1 MELEIKEYMRIVKKR
16 LWIILI
22 LVLLA
27 TSITGMLSYM
37 YFQPVYEANVKLI
50 VTKAQV
56 DQGAQIIDF
65 GSIDANIKLVNTY
78 KEIIKTPA
86 IMDKVV
92 QQYPDLGMDSSQLI
106 AVVNVNA
113 AEASQVMT
121 ISVQD
126 HSYVQAAKIVN
137 ATAEVFRSQIPTIM
151 KIDNVTILNE
161 AKESLEPAPVKPKPM
176 LNIVISF
183 IVSLMVALGLVFTLD
198 YLDDSLKTEQ
208 AVRNYL
214 GIPTLGV
221 ISKIKLKELKP
232 SKVQIKRQVGES
244 AHVSANQ

>member
-1 MELEIKEYMRIVKKR
+1 MELEIKEYMRIIKKR

-27 TSITGMLSYM
+27 TSITGVLSYM
-37 YFQPVYEANVKLI
+37 YIQPVYEANVKLI
-50 VTKAQV
+50 VTKAQ
-56 DQGAQIIDF
+56 DQQGMQIIDY

-106 AVVNVNA
+106 AVVNVSA

-121 ISVQD
+121 ITAQD
-126 HSYVQAAKIVN
+126 HSYVQAARIVN

-151 KIDNVTILNE
+151 KVDNVTLLNE
-161 AKESLEPAPVKPKPM
+161 AKETLQPAPVKPKPK

-183 IVSLMVALGLVFTLD
+183 VVSLMVALGLVFTLD

-208 AVRNYL
+208 AIRNFL
-214 GIPTLGV
+214 GLPTLGV
-221 ISKIKLKELKP
+221 ISKIKHKELKP
-232 SKVQIKRQVGES
+232 AKAQIKRQVGES
-244 AHVSANQ
+244 THVGANQ